1 MTDYLSRAAVLKLIE
16 DVNLAGDYRG
26 QILVAGINHLPTVSD
41 RATWHCLDNYGGHVN
56 GYECSHC
63 KMPSVEA
70 SDFCSSCGC
79 YMRGGR
85 E

>member
-1 MTDYLSRAAVLKLIE
+1 MKAVIKL
-16 DVNLAGDYRG
+16 DVPEW
-26 QILVAGINHLPTVSD
+26 QIGEEVQVFFPDSMCKKGKCELQAEP
-41 RATWHCLDNYGGHVN
+41 ATWHCLDNYGGHVN

-79 YMRGGR
+79 YMRG
-85 E
+85 EKQ